1 MHLNERQNENEFA
14 GGIFLAL
21 IFLICKALEFGWSFA
36 ITEGEYIS
44 NITNMVTI
52 FVVLLVVFTMPTYWH
67 GMNDKHRGI
76 FKLSL
81 LVFISGFSFIVADY
95 GVGFC
100 KTESIKVLII
110 ALTCVS
116 TAHVIL
122 VLLLNTL
129 FYKPKRKI
137 KRS

>member
-1 MHLNERQNENEFA
+1 MSSKQNENEFA

-36 ITEGEYIS
+36 LEEGEYVS
-44 NITNMVTI
+44 NITSMVTI
-52 FVVLLVVFTMPTYWH
+52 LVILLVLFTMPTYWH
-67 GMNDKHRGI
+67 GMKDKHRGV

-81 LVFISGFSFIVADY
+81 LVFVSGFSFILTDY
-95 GVGFC
+95 GIGFC
-100 KTESIKVLII
+100 KIESVKVLVI

-129 FYKPKRKI
+129 LYKPKRRK
-137 KRS
+137 K

>member
-1 MHLNERQNENEFA
+1 MKEREYENEFA

-21 IFLICKALEFGWSFA
+21 IFIVCKALEFGWSFG
-36 ITEGEYIS
+36 IEEGEYIS

-52 FVVLLVVFTMPTYWH
+52 FVVLLVIFSMPTYWH
-67 GMNDKHRGI
+67 GIRDKHRGV

-81 LVFISGFSFIVADY
+81 LMFISGFSFILADY
-95 GVGFC
+95 GIGFC
-100 KTESIKVLII
+100 KTESVKILVI

-116 TAHVIL
+116 MAHVLL

-129 FYKPKRKI
+129 LYKPKKRRK
-137 KRS
+137 K

>member
-1 MHLNERQNENEFA
+1 MREKEFENEFA

-21 IFLICKALEFGWSFA
+21 IFLICKALEFGWSFE
-36 ITEGEYIS
+36 ITEGEYAS

-52 FVVLLVVFTMPTYWH
+52 FVVLLVIFTMPTYWH
-67 GMNDKHRGI
+67 GMRDKHRGV

-81 LVFISGFSFIVADY
+81 LVSVSGFSFILADY

-100 KTESIKVLII
+100 KIESVKILVI

-116 TAHVIL
+116 MAHVLI

-129 FYKPKRKI
+129 LYKPKSK
-137 KRS
+137 KKS

>member
-1 MHLNERQNENEFA
+1 MKERECENEFA

-21 IFLICKALEFGWSFA
+21 VFIVCKALEFGWSFG
-36 ITEGEYIS
+36 IEEGEYTS

-67 GMNDKHRGI
+67 GMKDKHRGI

-81 LVFISGFSFIVADY
+81 LLFVSGFSFILADY
-95 GVGFC
+95 GIGFC
-100 KTESIKVLII
+100 KIESVKILVI
-110 ALTCVS
+110 ALTCAS
-116 TAHVIL
+116 MAHVLL

-129 FYKPKRKI
+129 LYKPKKRRK
-137 KRS
+137 K

>member
-1 MHLNERQNENEFA
+1 MSTKQNENEFA

-21 IFLICKALEFGWSFA
+21 VFIVVKALEFGWSFG
-36 ITEGEYIS
+36 IEEREYAS

-95 GVGFC
+95 GIGFC
-100 KTESIKVLII
+100 KTESVKVLVI
-110 ALTCVS
+110 ALTCAS
-116 TAHVIL
+116 MAHVIL

-129 FYKPKRKI
+129 LYKPKKRRK
-137 KRS
+137 K

>member
-1 MHLNERQNENEFA
+1 MSSKQNENEFA

-21 IFLICKALEFGWSFA
+21 VFTICKALEFGWSFG
-36 ITEGEYIS
+36 IEDGEYLF

-52 FVVLLVVFTMPTYWH
+52 FVVLLVIFTMPTYWH
-67 GMNDKHRGI
+67 GMKNKHRGV

-81 LVFISGFSFIVADY
+81 LLFVSGFSFILADY
-95 GVGFC
+95 GIGFC
-100 KTESIKVLII
+100 KIESVKVLVI

-116 TAHVIL
+116 MAHVIL

-129 FYKPKRKI
+129 LYKPKRKI

>member
-1 MHLNERQNENEFA
+1 MSSKQNENEFA

-21 IFLICKALEFGWSFA
+21 IFIVCKALEFGWSFE
-36 ITEGEYIS
+36 ITEGEYAS

-52 FVVLLVVFTMPTYWH
+52 FVVLLVIFTMPTYWH
-67 GMNDKHRGI
+67 GMKNKHRGI

-81 LVFISGFSFIVADY
+81 LVFVSGFSFILADY
-95 GVGFC
+95 GIGFC
-100 KTESIKVLII
+100 KTEFLKVFII

-116 TAHVIL
+116 MAHVLI

-129 FYKPKRKI
+129 LYKPKKRRK
-137 KRS
+137 K

>member
-1 MHLNERQNENEFA
+1 MKEREFENEFA

-21 IFLICKALEFGWSFA
+21 IFIIAKALEFGWSFG
-36 ITEGEYIS
+36 IEEGAYIS

-52 FVVLLVVFTMPTYWH
+52 FVVLLIIFTMPTYWH
-67 GMNDKHRGI
+67 GMRDKHRGV

-81 LVFISGFSFIVADY
+81 LLFISGFSFILADY
-95 GVGFC
+95 GIGFC
-100 KTESIKVLII
+100 KIESVKILVI

-116 TAHVIL
+116 MTHIIL

-129 FYKPKRKI
+129 LYKPKRRK
-137 KRS
+137 K

>member
-1 MHLNERQNENEFA
+1 MSTKQNENEFA

-21 IFLICKALEFGWSFA
+21 VFLVVKALEFGWSFA

-44 NITNMVTI
+44 NITNIVTI
-52 FVVLLVVFTMPTYWH
+52 FVILLVVFTMPTYWH
-67 GMNDKHRGI
+67 GMRDKHRGV

-81 LVFISGFSFIVADY
+81 LVFVSGFSFIMADY
-95 GVGFC
+95 GIGFC

-110 ALTCVS
+110 ALTCISIV
-116 TAHVIL
+116 HVLL

-129 FYKPKRKI
+129 LYKPKKRRK
-137 KRS
+137 K

>member
-1 MHLNERQNENEFA
+1 MSTKQNENEFA

-21 IFLICKALEFGWSFA
+21 VFIVVKALEFGWSFE
-36 ITEGEYIS
+36 ITEGEYAS

-52 FVVLLVVFTMPTYWH
+52 FVILLVVFTMPTYWH
-67 GMNDKHRGI
+67 GMKDKHRGI
-76 FKLSL
+76 FKLFL
-81 LVFISGFSFIVADY
+81 LVFVSGFSFILADY
-95 GVGFC
+95 GIGFC
-100 KTESIKVLII
+100 KSESIKVLVI

-129 FYKPKRKI
+129 LYKPKRKI

>member
-1 MHLNERQNENEFA
+1 MSSKQNENEFA

-36 ITEGEYIS
+36 LEEGEYVS
-44 NITNMVTI
+44 NITSMVTI
-52 FVVLLVVFTMPTYWH
+52 LVILLVLFTMPTYWH
-67 GMNDKHRGI
+67 GMKDKHRGV

-81 LVFISGFSFIVADY
+81 LVFITGFSFIMADY
-95 GVGFC
+95 GIGFC
-100 KTESIKVLII
+100 KTESIKVLVI

-116 TAHVIL
+116 MIHVLL

-129 FYKPKRKI
+129 LYKPKKRRK
-137 KRS
+137 K

>member
-1 MHLNERQNENEFA
+1 MREKEFENEFA

-21 IFLICKALEFGWSFA
+21 VFIVCKALEFGWSFT
-36 ITEGEYIS
+36 IEEGEYFY

-67 GMNDKHRGI
+67 GMRDKHRGV

-81 LVFISGFSFIVADY
+81 LVFVAGFSFIMADY
-95 GVGFC
+95 GIGFC
-100 KTESIKVLII
+100 KIESVKILVI

-116 TAHVIL
+116 TAYVIL

-129 FYKPKRKI
+129 FYKPKKRRK
-137 KRS
+137 K

>member
-1 MHLNERQNENEFA
+1 MREKEFENEFA

-21 IFLICKALEFGWSFA
+21 VFIVCKALEFGWSFA

-52 FVVLLVVFTMPTYWH
+52 FVVLLVFFTMPTYWH
-67 GMNDKHRGI
+67 GMKDKHRGV

-81 LVFISGFSFIVADY
+81 LVFVSGFSFILADY
-95 GVGFC
+95 GIGFC
-100 KTESIKVLII
+100 KIESVKILVI

-116 TAHVIL
+116 TAHIIL

-129 FYKPKRKI
+129 LYKPKRKI

>member
-1 MHLNERQNENEFA
+1 MSTKQNENEFA

-21 IFLICKALEFGWSFA
+21 VFIVCKALEFGWSFG
-36 ITEGEYIS
+36 IEEGAYIS

-52 FVVLLVVFTMPTYWH
+52 FVVLLVIFTMPTYWH
-67 GMNDKHRGI
+67 GMKDKHRGV

-81 LVFISGFSFIVADY
+81 LVFVSGFSFILADY
-95 GVGFC
+95 GIGFC
-100 KTESIKVLII
+100 KIESVKILVI

-116 TAHVIL
+116 MAHVIL

-129 FYKPKRKI
+129 LYKPKRRK
-137 KRS
+137 K

>member
-1 MHLNERQNENEFA
+1 MSTKQNENEFA

-36 ITEGEYIS
+36 LEEGEYVS
-44 NITNMVTI
+44 NITSMVTI
-52 FVVLLVVFTMPTYWH
+52 LVILLVLFTMPTYWH
-67 GMNDKHRGI
+67 GMVNKHRGV

-81 LVFISGFSFIVADY
+81 LIFISGFSFILADY
-95 GVGFC
+95 GIGFC
-100 KTESIKVLII
+100 KVESVKVLVI

-129 FYKPKRKI
+129 FYKPKKRRK
-137 KRS
+137 K

>member
-1 MHLNERQNENEFA
+1 MSSKQNENEFA

-36 ITEGEYIS
+36 LEEGEYVS
-44 NITNMVTI
+44 NITSMVTI
-52 FVVLLVVFTMPTYWH
+52 LVILLVLFTMPTYWH
-67 GMNDKHRGI
+67 GMRDKHRGV

-81 LVFISGFSFIVADY
+81 LVFVAGFSFIIADY
-95 GVGFC
+95 GISFC
-100 KTESIKVLII
+100 KTESVKILVI

-129 FYKPKRKI
+129 LYKPKRKI
-137 KRS
+137 KRF

>member
-1 MHLNERQNENEFA
+1 MREKEFENEFA

-21 IFLICKALEFGWSFA
+21 VFLICKALEFGWSFG
-36 ITEGEYIS
+36 IEEGEYAS

-67 GMNDKHRGI
+67 GMKNKHRGI
-76 FKLSL
+76 FKLSI
-81 LVFISGFSFIVADY
+81 LVFIVGFSFIMADY
-95 GVGFC
+95 GIGFC
-100 KTESIKVLII
+100 KIESVKVLVVV
-110 ALTCVS
+110 LTCAS
-116 TAHVIL
+116 MAHVLL

-129 FYKPKRKI
+129 LYKPKRKI

>member
-1 MHLNERQNENEFA
+1 MNLNERQNENEFA

-21 IFLICKALEFGWSFA
+21 IFLVAKALEFGWSFA
-36 ITEGEYIS
+36 IEEGAYAS
-44 NITNMVTI
+44 NITSMVTI
-52 FVVLLVVFTMPTYWH
+52 LVILLVVFTMPTYWH
-67 GMNDKHRGI
+67 GMRDKHRGV

-81 LVFISGFSFIVADY
+81 LVFVSGFSFILADY
-95 GVGFC
+95 GIDFC
-100 KTESIKVLII
+100 KTESVKVLVV

-129 FYKPKRKI
+129 LYKPKRKI

>member
-1 MHLNERQNENEFA
+1 MHLNGRQNENEFA

-21 IFLICKALEFGWSFA
+21 VFIVCKALEFGWSFT
-36 ITEGEYIS
+36 IEEGEYLY

-52 FVVLLVVFTMPTYWH
+52 FVVLLVIFTMPTYWH
-67 GMNDKHRGI
+67 GMRDKHRGV

-81 LVFISGFSFIVADY
+81 LVFVSGFSFIMADY
-95 GVGFC
+95 GIGFC

-116 TAHVIL
+116 MAHVLI

-129 FYKPKRKI
+129 LYKPKKRRK
-137 KRS
+137 K